1 MAKKDEK
8 RKVTIEGLYTSA
20 DVRGDT
26 LVIRLED
33 GLGKTETEV
42 LLDFA
47 GLEAVEELAEAL
59 DRLQIE
65 YSQDE
70 DEDEA
75 ADDQDDDEI

>member
-20 DVRGDT
+20 EVRGDT

-42 LLDFA
+42 LIDFA
-47 GLEAVEELAEAL
+47 GLESVEELAEAL
-59 DRLQIE
+59 DRLQAE
-65 YSQDE
+65 YPQE
-70 DEDEA
+70 EYEA
-75 ADDQDDDEI
+75 EDDQDDDES